1 MIITLIKFLL
11 QITLAAGLEE
21 SGEITRFA
29 AKEKGEIAMENLKQ
43 AARIL
48 QVEPEDMLAIL
59 QDRTWVYI
67 LQMTRILFPGQTD
80 HTPKIFAIE
89 GNPTAPN

>member
-1 MIITLIKFLL
+1 MIITLNIFLL

-48 QVEPEDMLAIL
+48 QVEPDMLAIL
-59 QDRTWVYI
+59 QDRMNAVSQLLGKW
-67 LQMTRILFPGQTD
+67 
-80 HTPKIFAIE
+80 E
-89 GNPTAPN
+89 E

>member
-1 MIITLIKFLL
+1 MIITLIIFLL
-11 QITLAAGLEE
+11 QITLAASLEE

-48 QVEPEDMLAIL
+48 QVEPDMLAIL
-59 QDRTWVYI
+59 QDRMNAVSQLLGKW
-67 LQMTRILFPGQTD
+67 
-80 HTPKIFAIE
+80 E
-89 GNPTAPN
+89 E

>member
-1 MIITLIKFLL
+1 MIIILIKFLF

-29 AKEKGEIAMENLKQ
+29 AKERGEIAMENLKQ

-48 QVEPEDMLAIL
+48 QVEPDMLAIL
-59 QDRTWVYI
+59 QDRMNAVSQLLGKW
-67 LQMTRILFPGQTD
+67 
-80 HTPKIFAIE
+80 E
-89 GNPTAPN
+89 E